1 MREVEIRETKLSDP
15 DTINWPNVSLS
26 LMVKNGE
33 SCVGRLLDSLLVGV
47 DGRRVP
53 CIREVVAVLN
63 DTTDNTGAIIEKW
76 CAEHRRNMKIFE
88 VTDASNPEFYI
99 LDSKKTYEVGKPLA
113 DETFSGPFLEAPILA
128 DWSSARNIGWSNC
141 AGDWK
146 LFLDADDVVMD
157 PHAIPGL
164 VAALEENERD
174 LAITKYE
181 WSVGPDGRAR
191 SSSLRERLARNVPNI
206 RWGYP
211 IHECIIGARA
221 VAHIDGTLIVRD
233 MRDNRGAGVR
243 VPGRNF
249 KILYYNARL
258 ADWEVS
264 PRTLVNLLMETRH
277 MVVPSGAGVGLAFAE
292 KLLETYLARSDW
304 HEERGW
310 ALALMGEIYDKEE
323 RWEDA
328 SAMYV
333 RSLDEHP
340 GAKTAFRLAK
350 SRFMQQDWRGTVD
363 AYDLGVENAR
373 NVHQALDD
381 GEAFE
386 DITKILVASA
396 LKELGHPRRAQEVCR
411 QALEIFPNTSALIA
425 LGKDIDDS
433 VAKLGS
439 DEQILERG
447 DKGTVVDFDWKAD
460 VKT

>member
-1 MREVEIRETKLSDP
+1 MREVEIRETKLPSP

-33 SCVGRLLDSLLVGV
+33 SCVGRLLDSLLVSV

-63 DTTDNTGAIIEKW
+63 DTTDKTGDIIEEW
-76 CAEHRRNMKIFE
+76 CGAHRRNMKLFD
-88 VTDASNPEFYI
+88 VTGVSNPEFYI
-99 LDSKKTYEVGKPLA
+99 HDTKRTYEIGRPLA
-113 DETFSGPFLEAPILA
+113 DETFGGPFLEAPILA
-128 DWSSARNIGWSNC
+128 DWSAARNIGWNACS
-141 AGDWK
+141 GEWR
-146 LFLDADDVVMD
+146 LFLDADDVVQD
-157 PHAIPGL
+157 PHSIPGL
-164 VAALEENERD
+164 VGALEENERD
-174 LAITKYE
+174 LAATKYE
-181 WSVGPDGRAR
+181 WNVGPDGRAR

-233 MRDNRGAGVR
+233 MRDNRGVGVR

-258 ADWEVS
+258 NDWEVS
-264 PRTLVNLLMETRH
+264 PRTLVNLLMETRY
-277 MVVPSGAGVGLAFAE
+277 MVSASGGIGLTFAE

-304 HEERGW
+304 PEERGW
-310 ALALMGEIYDKEE
+310 AYALMGEIYASEE
-323 RWEDA
+323 RWDDA

-350 SRFMQQDWRGTVD
+350 SRFMQQDYRGTVD
-363 AYDLGVENAR
+363 AYDLGVEHAR

-396 LKELGHPRRAQEVCR
+396 LKELGHPRQAQEMCR
-411 QALEIFPNTSALIA
+411 QALAIFPNTSALVA
-425 LGKDIDDS
+425 LGKDIDAA
-433 VAKLGS
+433 VAALGS
-439 DEQILERG
+439 EE
-447 DKGTVVDFDWKAD
+447 
-460 VKT
+460 